1 MRIEGDGPMIR
12 TALLTAATLTVVA
25 VASPAVAQT
34 GAPVRTLNPSE
45 SAAGSTVLIAERKA
59 QPCADQSCAT
69 KPAKPGWVGAAP
81 LGW

>member
-1 MRIEGDGPMIR
+1 MIR
-12 TALLTAATLTVVA
+12 TMLIAAVAAIA

-45 SAAGSTVLIAERKA
+45 TAAGSTVLIAERKA
-59 QPCADQSCAT
+59 LPCADKTCA
-69 KPAKPGWVGAAP
+69 AKPFKRGYVGVVP

>member
-1 MRIEGDGPMIR
+1 MIR
-12 TALLTAATLTVVA
+12 TMLIAAVAAIA

-45 SAAGSTVLIAERKA
+45 TAAGSTVLIAERKA
-59 QPCADQSCAT
+59 LPCADKTCA
-69 KPAKPGWVGAAP
+69 AKPFKRGYVGVAP